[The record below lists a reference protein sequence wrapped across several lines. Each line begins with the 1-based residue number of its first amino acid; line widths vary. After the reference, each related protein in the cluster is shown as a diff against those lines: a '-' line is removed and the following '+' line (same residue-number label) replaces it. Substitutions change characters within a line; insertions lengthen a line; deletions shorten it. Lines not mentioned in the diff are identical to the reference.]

1 MSAFQVQTRTAVFH
15 FHLRAET
22 QTQSAVS
29 VLECDV
35 CCCAGT
41 QQVPVQGGE
50 ERIRVLRFAVLD
62 GRREFQ
68 PLFAV
73 RDCGL
78 YRVDY
83 QAFSL

>member
-1 MSAFQVQTRTAVFH
+1 MQTRAAVLH

-29 VLECDV
+29 VLESNV
-35 CCCAGT
+35 CRSAGT
-41 QQVPVQGGE
+41 QQVAVQGGE

-62 GRREFQ
+62 GRRQ
-68 PLFAV
+68 LKPLFAV

-78 YRVDY
+78 YRVDN